1 MILITGGAGYIGSQ
15 TNKHLSQNGFS
26 TVVFDNLS
34 FGHLSAVKWGSFV
47 KGDLNNIEQIR
58 LVFNEYN
65 ITSVMHFA
73 AYTCVGESVIEPD
86 KYYYNNV
93 VNTLNLLKVMRE
105 FDVDKIIFS
114 STCATYGNPIEIPMT
129 ESHPQNSINNP
140 YGQTKFM
147 IEKIL
152 LDYSNAYKLKYV
164 ILRYFNVAGAD
175 IDLDIGENHNPET
188 HLIPLILDVAIGKSD
203 SINIFGDNYDTDDGT
218 AVRDYIHVADI
229 ADAHVLALKYLEKG
243 GKSDAFN
250 LGNGNGYSVKEVI
263 DVSKKITKKNI
274 ISTISERR
282 LGDQDR
288 LIGSSLKAKKVLG
301 WSPNFCELEDIIK
314 SAWDWHKLIHS

>member
-15 TNKHLSQNGFS
+15 TNKHLSQNGLS

-34 FGHLSAVKWGSFV
+34 SGHLSAAKWGSFV
-47 KGDLNNIEQIR
+47 KGDLNNIEEIR
-58 LVFNEYN
+58 QVFDEYN

-73 AYTCVGESVIEPD
+73 AYTCVGESVMEPD

-105 FDVDKIIFS
+105 FEVDKIIFS

-203 SINIFGDNYDTDDGT
+203 SIEIFGDNYETDDGT
-218 AVRDYIHVADI
+218 AVRDYIHVADV
-229 ADAHVLALKYLEKG
+229 ADAHVLALKYLEKKG
-243 GKSDAFN
+243 ACI
-250 LGNGNGYSVKEVI
+250 VI
-263 DVSKKITKKNI
+263 DQKELKSELPLEQTIKNLISDNQKIKTLETMAAQVSKPY
-274 ISTISERR
+274 
-282 LGDQDR
+282 
-288 LIGSSLKAKKVLG
+288 AV
-301 WSPNFCELEDIIK
+301 EDIIQNILK
-314 SAWDWHKLIHS
+314 IIQ